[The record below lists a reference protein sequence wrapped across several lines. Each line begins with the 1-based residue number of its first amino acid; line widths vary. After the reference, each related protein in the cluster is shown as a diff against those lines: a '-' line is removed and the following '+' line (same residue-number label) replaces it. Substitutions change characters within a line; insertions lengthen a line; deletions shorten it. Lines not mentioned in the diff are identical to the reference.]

1 MNSSLEEHK
10 ELRELREALLTAEA
24 KLVDSERES
33 RARVEELITKVCIMN
48 TVISVSSIDFMIA

>member
-1 MNSSLEEHK
+1 MNSSLDEHK
-10 ELRELREALLTAEA
+10 ELRGLREALLTAET